1 MKKTIIFIFS
11 ILMMT
16 SVFGKTE
23 AIKDYEI
30 RSYDPVAMGMKDL
43 YFEIHIDG
51 LTEAFKKNNSMIE
64 LKGEIYY
71 KVFWLYPGKVEV
83 DIEGLPKGFHVQR
96 TGLLSLVND
105 KLTEIIPTK
114 LSKTLRSYELSQSKK
129 GKYTIVKA
137 KDRTRLSA
145 VTEMELVFDS
155 ESRLKSVSARSPMG
169 SQRVNHIYKAM
180 PWSKNKWV
188 KNKSIA
194 NSVTGI
200 QTTKVEKNYYYKSV
214 KGIGLIEKIEV
225 NTTQTLNQNTK
236 DGKEQKRS
244 SSDKVYVKGHRV
256 NEGVAQSYFRNN
268 TADGN

>member
-1 MKKTIIFIFS
+1 MKKTAFILIS
-11 ILMMT
+11 ILT
-16 SVFGKTE
+16 IFNLFGKTE

-43 YFEIHIDG
+43 YFELHIDG
-51 LTEAFKKNNSMIE
+51 LTDAFKKSNSMIK

-71 KVFWLYPGKVEV
+71 KVFWLYPGKVVV
-83 DIEGLPKGFHVQR
+83 DVEGLPKGFHVQR
-96 TGLLSLVND
+96 TGLLALVND
-105 KLTEIIPTK
+105 KLTEIIPNK
-114 LSKTLRSYELSQSKK
+114 LSKTLRSYKLTESRK
-129 GKYTIVKA
+129 GKSTVVKA

-145 VTEMELVFDS
+145 VTEMELVFDG

-169 SQRVNHIYKAM
+169 SQKVNHVYKTM

-188 KNKSIA
+188 RNKSVA

-200 QTTKVEKNYYYKSV
+200 QTTKVEKDYYYKSI
-214 KGIGLIEKIEV
+214 KGIGLIERIEV

-244 SSDKVYVKGHRV
+244 SNDKIIVKGHRV

-268 TADGN
+268 TVDAN